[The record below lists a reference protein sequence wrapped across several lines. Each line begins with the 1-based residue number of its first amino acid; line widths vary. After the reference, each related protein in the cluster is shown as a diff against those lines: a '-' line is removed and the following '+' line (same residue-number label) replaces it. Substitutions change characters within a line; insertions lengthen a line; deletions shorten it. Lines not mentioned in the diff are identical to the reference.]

1 MGTNASLTKAE
12 LVAKGQTFSPKL
24 NLKMTSLKGELV
36 KAVNAAEKKASTSKA
51 SSSKARGEY

>member
-24 NLKMTSLKGELV
+24 NLKMTALKPELV
-36 KAVNAAEKKASTSKA
+36 KAVNAAEKKQASGKA
-51 SSSKARGEY
+51 SSAKTKGEH